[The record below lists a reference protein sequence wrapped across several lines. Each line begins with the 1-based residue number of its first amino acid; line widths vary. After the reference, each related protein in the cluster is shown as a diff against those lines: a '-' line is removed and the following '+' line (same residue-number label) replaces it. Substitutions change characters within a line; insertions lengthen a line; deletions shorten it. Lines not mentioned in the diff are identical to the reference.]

1 MTLSEEKRSLR
12 AALVLPAGLALL
24 HMPSGLPAPLYPL
37 YQSTMGIDSTTVS
50 LLFAAYVAGVMI
62 GLMLMPLIAGYRS
75 VLVWTCGLSIVA
87 DVLFLVAHTE
97 WELYG
102 GHLLQGIV
110 LGVFTGVVP
119 VVLAQFELS
128 GSSKLVGRATTSA
141 NAIGLAAGPAWSG
154 LLLEIAPW
162 QGRLVWVIQIIV
174 TLAVM
179 PFMRTGG
186 GGGEKA
192 RRKGEEAQPV
202 RLRAVLA
209 GMFGD
214 LASRG
219 AILAGFGAFVAGGL
233 MSALGTL
240 VIHRVVGVQNSL
252 VEGTVVSMCF
262 VLSAVFGALRIRR
275 SDVSVTGQ
283 GLAWLF
289 LGSLALG
296 VTSVFTHLSVIVLAT
311 VLLGIGQGLGLQGA
325 TQIIAV
331 HQPEAT
337 RGAAV
342 SFFFILCYFG
352 TTAASLGIGAVIP
365 HTGLGPA
372 FSYFSVANAALCLAG
387 LMLCV
392 LAGRRMRAAA
402 VRGER
407 TEAAPTS

>member
-1 MTLSEEKRSLR
+1 MTLPKEKQPLR

-87 DVLFLVAHTE
+87 DVLFLVAHTA

-119 VVLAQFELS
+119 VVLAQLDLS
-128 GSSKLVGRATTSA
+128 DSSKLVGRATTSA

-154 LLLEIAPW
+154 LLMQIAPW
-162 QGRLVWVIQIIV
+162 DGRLVWVVQIVV

-179 PFMRTGG
+179 PFMRTHGSE
-186 GGGEKA
+186 GEKGH
-192 RRKGEEAQPV
+192 RHPV

-209 GMFGD
+209 GMLGD

-233 MSALGTL
+233 LSALGTL
-240 VIHRVVGVQNSL
+240 VVHRVVGVENSL

-275 SDVSVTGQ
+275 SDVTVTGQ

-289 LGSLALG
+289 VGSLALG
-296 VTSVFTHLSVIVLAT
+296 VTSVIAHLSVILLAT
-311 VLLGIGQGLGLQGA
+311 VLLGIGQGLALQGA
-325 TQIIAV
+325 TQIVAV

-342 SFFFILCYFG
+342 SIFFILCYFG
-352 TTAASLGIGAVIP
+352 TTVASLGIGAVIP

-372 FSYFSVANAALCLAG
+372 FSYFSAANAALCLAG
-387 LMLCV
+387 LALCV
-392 LAGRRMRAAA
+392 LAARRTRAAT

-407 TEAAPTS
+407 TEAAPTP